1 MKNWFDVDK
10 TGLAQLLERRGKEF
24 IVLELLQNCWDE
36 PGVTEVT
43 ISVSY
48 SGHNRAQIVVAD
60 DAPEGFKNISHAY
73 TLFAESSKKKNAEQ
87 RGRFNLGEKLVM
99 ALCDH
104 VILETTTGGF
114 EFDDKGRHRR
124 PSWKR
129 GSGTRIECHLRL
141 TQGEVEK
148 ICELVNKLIAPPKHI
163 KTMLNGF
170 TLQPRAP
177 FNSFTTKLQTEIAG
191 ADNLLKRADRETTVT
206 LYPKKDGERAVI
218 YEMGIPVCETDDLW
232 HYDIGQKVPLTL
244 DRANVLPG
252 FLKRVRLEVF
262 NRYNGFLS
270 QNDMNSTWVTEAVEC
285 SDATKEA
292 VQKYA
297 DVRFGEKRVAYDPS
311 DPEANHLAVSHN
323 MTVVH
328 GGMMSA
334 AAWSS
339 LKRHDV
345 IKPAGQVTPGPKVWT
360 GQDNPDAPIFD
371 DWIPE
376 EKWTKGMREIAD
388 YAKKMAKLVM
398 NKTIVV
404 KYCAT
409 AHHLGGASYGP
420 GGNLTFNKFRMGSE
434 WFEQGITVE
443 VVDLLI
449 HEFGHEYSL
458 NHLESAYH
466 DALTRIGAKVWAF
479 AKAGQL

>member
-1 MKNWFDVDK
+1 MKNWFEVDK
-10 TGLAQLLERRGKEF
+10 AGLAKILERRGKEF
-24 IVLELLQNCWDE
+24 LVLELLQNAWDE
-36 PGVTEVT
+36 PGVSTVNVT
-43 ISVSY
+43 VEYKGWNNAVITVED
-48 SGHNRAQIVVAD
+48 N
-60 DAPEGFKNISHAY
+60 APEGFKNLSHAY
-73 TLFAESSKKKNAEQ
+73 TLFAESDKKTDAEK
-87 RGRFNLGEKLVM
+87 RGRFNLGEKLVLAM
-99 ALCDH
+99 CSRVL
-104 VILETTTGGF
+104 LSTTTGGF
-114 EFDDKGRHRR
+114 EFNDEGRSRR
-124 PSWKR
+124 PSLTREK
-129 GSGTRIECHLRL
+129 GTKIECFLKL
-141 TQGEVEK
+141 TKEEVDK
-148 ICELVNKLIAPPKHI
+148 ISELVHRLIAPPI
-163 KTMLNGF
+163 NIRTLFNGF
-170 TLQPRAP
+170 ELVNRAQ
-177 FNSFTTKLQTEIAG
+177 FQKFTAKLQTEVAG
-191 ADNLLKRADRETTVT
+191 EDQLLKRVERETTVT
-206 LYPKKDGERAVI
+206 LYPKQDGERATI
-218 YEMGIPVCETDDLW
+218 FEMGIPVCETDDLW
-232 HYDIGQKVPLTL
+232 HYDIGQKIPLTL

-252 FLKRVRLEVF
+252 FLKQVRLEVF

-285 SDATKEA
+285 ADVTKAA
-292 VQKYA
+292 VEKYA
-297 DVRFGEKRVAYDPS
+297 DVRFGEKRVSYDPS
-311 DPEANHLAVSHN
+311 DEEANHLAVSHN

-334 AAWSS
+334 AAWAS
-339 LKRHDV
+339 LKRHDA
-345 IKPAGQVTPGPKVWT
+345 IKPAGQVTPGPKVWS
-360 GQDNPDAPIFD
+360 GQDKPGAQIFD

-388 YAKKMAKLVM
+388 YAKKMARLVM

-420 GGNLTFNKFRMGSE
+420 CGDLTFNKFRMGNE

-458 NHLESAYH
+458 NHLEAAYH